1 MNAEILYNLILI
13 LFFSE
18 IAGVLLVALGMRMW
32 EMRCAELE
40 LKRRKKTK

>member
-1 MNAEILYNLILI
+1 MDAEILLNLITI

-18 IAGVLLVALGMRMW
+18 ITGALLIALGIRMW

-40 LKRRKKTK
+40 LKRRLRKK

>member
-1 MNAEILYNLILI
+1 MDAEILLKLITI

-18 IAGVLLVALGMRMW
+18 LSGVLMIAIGMRMW

-40 LKRRKKTK
+40 LKRRWRKK